1 MLSLDRQNEL
11 REQYRQAHPGWQP
24 ATEVYA
30 GLVRAHLPPAG
41 RLLDVGCGRG
51 GLVEQ
56 LAHPLRQMMGI
67 DPDSLSLR
75 QHRLDLPRA
84 AALSDQIPFAAG
96 SFDVVFASWL
106 LEHLERPSLTFNEI
120 GRVLK
125 PGGVFVFITPNGR
138 HPLALLNRGL
148 GRFARLQGRIVERFY
163 GRAPTDTFPTYY
175 QANETAVLHTL
186 CQSAGLSLVELH
198 PIPDPTYLAFTPAF
212 FRLMSWFEAKLPP
225 QRRLHLVGLVQKVD
239 ERGLGDWGM
248 IGL

>member
-1 MLSLDRQNEL
+1 MLSLDHQNQL
-11 REQYRQAHPGWQP
+11 REQYRQEHVGWQP
-24 ATEVYA
+24 ATELYA

-67 DPDSLSLR
+67 DPDWLSLHE
-75 QHRLDLPRA
+75 HRLNLPRA
-84 AALSDQIPFAAG
+84 AAFSDDIPFAAG

-125 PGGVFVFITPNGR
+125 PGGVFVFITPNGK

-163 GRAPTDTFPTYY
+163 GRASADTFPTYY
-175 QANETAVLHTL
+175 RANETAVLHTL
-186 CQSAGLSLVELH
+186 CQSAGLNLIELH
-198 PIPDPTYLAFTPAF
+198 TIPDPTYLAFTPVL
-212 FRLMSWFEAKLPP
+212 FRLMSWFETKLPP
-225 QRRLHLVGLVQKVD
+225 QRRLHLVGLAQK
-239 ERGLGDWGM
+239 EKN
-248 IGL
+248 